1 VYARVLSEGH
11 IRSGDPVQLDPT
23 TE

>member
-1 VYARVLSEGH
+1 VYARVLSEGP

-23 TE
+23 PE